1 MNDRP
6 TALELIEAALAF
18 LEGELLPGLSDPRLR
33 FHTLVAAHVLG
44 IALRELD
51 GEEEQLREELG
62 LLRPVLGEAGELPVR
77 CDELRERVLRL
88 NERLCEAIRGGDFDE
103 PDRFTELAGV
113 LRRLV
118 VRKLEV
124 ANPRYLEA
132 ARMQGLIQG

>member
-33 FHTLVAAHVLG
+33 FHTLVAANVLG

-51 GEEEQLREELG
+51 SEEEHLREELR
-62 LLRPVLGEAGELPVR
+62 LLRGVLGSGGEEPVR
-77 CDELRERVLRL
+77 CDEVREQVAIL
-88 NERLCEAIRGGDFDE
+88 NDQLCQAILGGEFDE
-103 PDRFTELAGV
+103 SGRFTELAGV
-113 LRRLV
+113 LRQLV

-132 ARMQGLIQG
+132 ATRQG